1 MIDILYIVLMIIAL
15 VIYVI
20 ASTFIKG
27 GER

>member
-15 VIYVI
+15 IIYVVI
-20 ASTFIKG
+20 STLMKG